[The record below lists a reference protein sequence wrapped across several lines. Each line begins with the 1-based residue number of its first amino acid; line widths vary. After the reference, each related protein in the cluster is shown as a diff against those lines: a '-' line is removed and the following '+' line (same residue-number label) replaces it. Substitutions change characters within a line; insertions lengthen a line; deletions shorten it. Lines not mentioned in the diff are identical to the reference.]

1 MTRPCKHY
9 IHRVL
14 NARSLYYIG
23 FIFKESMTL
32 TQRQIESFEKNGYLV
47 LENFISKNECN
58 NLKVRATEIVK
69 DFDYTESFTIFTT
82 NEQTR
87 HSDRFFLESGDK
99 IRCFF
104 EEEAFDDNGDL
115 IQPKDLSINKI
126 GHAMHDLDP
135 VFDSF
140 SRTEALEAVAKDVG
154 FEDPKILQS
163 MYIFKQPKIGGEV
176 SCHQDATFLY
186 TEPVSVKG
194 FWFALEDA
202 SQENGCMWAIPG
214 GHRNNLKSRFY
225 RNKKGDGTEMEILDN
240 SPWDMSK
247 LVPLEVSAG
256 TMVILHGLLP
266 HMSYANRSNITRHA
280 YTMHLIEGSADYP
293 EWNWLQRSSEMPL
306 RGF

>member
-47 LENFISKNECN
+47 LENFISKHECN

-154 FEDPKILQS
+154 FEDPRILQS